1 MIDFLEGKVILI
13 NVDYI
18 SILINGIGYKVFT
31 PNPYIFKENE
41 EVRVYIY
48 NHIRED
54 EYSLYGFKTLE
65 ERDMFLKLIS
75 VKGLGPK
82 VGMTILASS
91 SIDGLIDAIDRE
103 NILYLQKFPKVG
115 QKLARQI
122 ILDLKGKLV
131 KSEDK
136 EEVNEELIEVL
147 NTLGYK
153 TNDIKRVIKDVDKSL
168 PIESQIK
175 EALKLLV
182 R

>member
-1 MIDFLEGKVILI
+1 MFEYINGKVTII
-13 NVDYI
+13 ESGYI
-18 SILINGIGYKVFT
+18 VIDNNGIGYKIFVGS
-31 PNPYIFKENE
+31 PYSFNIDE
-41 EVRVYIY
+41 EYKVYLY
-48 NHIRED
+48 QNIRE
-54 EYSLYGFKTLE
+54 EENTLFGFKTKE

-91 SIDGLIDAIDRE
+91 TIEGLVDAIDRE

-131 KSEDK
+131 KTEGK
-136 EEVNEELIEVL
+136 EVVNEELTEVL
-147 NTLGYK
+147 TTLGYK
-153 TNDIKRVIKDVDKSL
+153 PVDIKRVIKDVDKSL

>member
-1 MIDFLEGKVILI
+1 MMDFLEGKIIFI
-13 NVDYI
+13 NVDNVT
-18 SILINGIGYKVFT
+18 ILINGIGFKIFT
-31 PNPYIFKENE
+31 PNPYTFKENE
-41 EVRVYIY
+41 EVRIYLY

-54 EYSLYGFKTLE
+54 EYSLYGFKTTE
-65 ERDMFLKLIS
+65 ERDMYLKLIS

-91 SIDGLIDAIDRE
+91 TIEGLVDAIDRE

-131 KSEDK
+131 KTEGK
-136 EEVNEELIEVL
+136 EVVNEELTEVL
-147 NTLGYK
+147 TTLGYK
-153 TNDIKRVIKDVDKSL
+153 PVDIKRVIKDVDKSL